1 MFDFLLFIN
10 LLILDYLT
18 VKSYRRKE
26 KLVGTLNLRD
36 LDEDFWQDN
45 Y

>member
-1 MFDFLLFIN
+1 MLEFLLLIN

-18 VKSYRRKE
+18 FKTYWRKE

>member
-1 MFDFLLFIN
+1 MLEFLLFIN

-18 VKSYRRKE
+18 FKIHRRKE

>member
-1 MFDFLLFIN
+1 MLEFLLFIN

-18 VKSYRRKE
+18 FKIYRRKE

-36 LDEDFWQDN
+36 LDEDFCQDN

>member
-1 MFDFLLFIN
+1 MLEFLLFIN

-18 VKSYRRKE
+18 FKIYRRKE
-26 KLVGTLNLRD
+26 NLVGTLNLRD